1 MRELD
6 SKKILGEGQA
16 HLTRPTEKG
25 GEAKKTTATGGKK
38 VSTILTDCHNVEDY
52 RDMMA
57 TEELYEVN
65 VGDFT
70 VRVRLGAVNR
80 LYLCVVAHIRRVPR
94 LVWTALANSLN
105 N

>member
-1 MRELD
+1 M
-6 SKKILGEGQA
+6 
-16 HLTRPTEKG
+16 
-25 GEAKKTTATGGKK
+25 
-38 VSTILTDCHNVEDY
+38 STILTDCHNVDDY

-80 LYLCVVAHIRRVPR
+80 LYLCVRLVAHLRRVPR
-94 LVWTALANSLN
+94 LVWTALANSLYN
-105 N
+105 

>member
-1 MRELD
+1 MRVKHISPDQL
-6 SKKILGEGQA
+6 KKEE
-16 HLTRPTEKG
+16 RP
-25 GEAKKTTATGGKK
+25 KKTTATGGEK

-52 RDMMA
+52 SDMMA

-70 VRVRLGAVNR
+70 VRARLDAVNR
-80 LYLCVVAHIRRVPR
+80 LYLCVVAHRRRVPR
-94 LVWTALANSLN
+94 LVWTALANSRN